1 MTIISEKKAKKDWY
15 ITNVNGLNPVEDYKD
30 NHSNRKEN
38 KKKKYYHLSDVIG
51 RAIKTTCSQQPQ
63 TTDTSH
69 QSSKNNN
76 QQQHIVVSQILRC
89 PQRKRLYAHYL
100 FNLFED
106 ACQNVDDPSIIK
118 EVYEFRK
125 KRHQQ
130 ERDDELLFQN
140 KRKTSE

>member
-1 MTIISEKKAKKDWY
+1 MTISEKKAKKDWY
-15 ITNVNGLNPVEDYKD
+15 ITNVDGLNPVEDDKD

-38 KKKKYYHLSDVIG
+38 KKKKYYHLSGVIG

-76 QQQHIVVSQILRC
+76 QRQQIIVSRILQC
-89 PQRKRLYAHYL
+89 PKRKRLYARYL
-100 FNLFED
+100 FNQFED

-130 ERDDELLFQN
+130 ERDEQLLFQK